1 MRRMPTHGDSSG
13 CLTFLSKCAKAMLI
27 ALVAG
32 FAAFAVGGDELRG
45 CGVALFATP
54 AVFLG
59 AMVYLSRTPKW
70 VPPEPRKRVGIK
82 KKPL

>member
-1 MRRMPTHGDSSG
+1 MPTHGDSSG
-13 CLTFLSKCAKAMLI
+13 CLSFLSKCTKAMLI

-32 FAAFAVGGDELRG
+32 FVGFAVGGDEMRG
-45 CGVALFATP
+45 CGVALFVTP
-54 AVFLG
+54 AFFLG

-82 KKPL
+82 NKPL